1 MSFQVMKRM
10 SLFGSFIT
18 FAAMNCVYMIVVKS
32 SFVMS
37 GICVMAN
44 VHLLFQFMK
53 HTGYELRI

>member
-10 SLFGSFIT
+10 LLFGSFST

-37 GICVMAN
+37 GICFVAN
-44 VHLLFQFMK
+44 VHLLC
-53 HTGYELRI
+53 